1 MKTLTPQQ
9 KSALKAKAH
18 SLKPV
23 VLLGDK
29 GLTEPVMTE
38 IELAL
43 ETHELIK
50 IKIPGQDREI
60 KENWIEQICEKSKS
74 QLVQHL
80 GHIVTLYRAV
90 EKKIEKKAERKTE
103 KKSEKKSEKK

>member
-29 GLTEPVMTE
+29 GLTEPVMAE

-60 KENWIEQICEKSKS
+60 KENWIEQICEKSQS
-74 QLVQHL
+74 QLVQPL
-80 GHIVTLYRAV
+80 GNVVTLYRA
-90 EKKIEKKAERKTE
+90 KYK
-103 KKSEKKSEKK
+103 KKSSENKNSDKKKSGKK